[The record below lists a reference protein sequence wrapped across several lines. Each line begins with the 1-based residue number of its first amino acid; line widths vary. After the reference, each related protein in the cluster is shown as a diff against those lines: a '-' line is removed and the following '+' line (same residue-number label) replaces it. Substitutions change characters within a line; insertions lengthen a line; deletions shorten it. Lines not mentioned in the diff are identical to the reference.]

1 MRFGLSATLSRVATN
16 IRTFTIGFLKDNLK
30 IFFDFKNTDLEHIG
44 TGSLDFDDDDEQ
56 VIRTGIT
63 NTNFGKAITLTAWV
77 TFNDVDGNRK
87 GLFGSHYYENN
98 EFSIHQHSGQD
109 FNISITTKSGTV
121 AQFNDITDA
130 VDKWV
135 HVAVVIDQNIGATR
149 NVRCYANGVDQGTTH
164 TQSTGDIQC
173 IKEATIGMQSY
184 TDTQTTGNAWNGKI
198 AKVGFW
204 TRALTQEEVLNI
216 MFKSYSDLQGSE
228 KTHLRNWWDLDDI
241 SGTTAPDSHGS
252 NDGTLQGTSST
263 PTVKTIYGNG
273 CPTKPRG
280 ADNSSSAL
288 ADSIGSG
295 SALFD
300 GTDDKIDCGLI
311 PELQSQSNLT
321 ITAWIKATNTG
332 GTEPIFSCIKDDNE
346 GLEFGLNG
354 NRLRAIVENGADFV
368 GTAGTNTYSYST
380 GTGIGWSHVAMVFDG
395 SGSGD
400 AGKLKIYRDGVE
412 ESLTYSGTAPTETDN
427 ILALK
432 TAFIGHEGVGTEQFF
447 NGNIAQV
454 GLWNRSLSQ
463 EEIQEVGQ
471 KQYSELTT
479 SEKTNLVSWWALDEI
494 FLGSNTSTNSASGTR
509 YEVGQIVEDKAG
521 TLSTILV
528 DNYDTLD
535 NWEAGNG
542 NSSLSRNADGNLVIT
557 ASGGSAKARL
567 KSSFTTLETDT
578 MYLTELAVAGGNDT
592 SIYFRLDDE
601 AFGDVKYG
609 NGYLTPNTDASN
621 TTPECLSYRFKSS
634 STNTGLYVEIGNID
648 DTKTAIIKS
657 FKLYKIVSGNYGVL
671 TDA

>member
-1 MRFGLSATLSRVATN
+1 MQLGIGPTIAKVATTM
-16 IRTFTIGFLKDNLK
+16 RTFGIPFLKDNLK
-30 IFFDFKNTDLEHIG
+30 LFFDFKNTDLEHIG

-77 TFNDVDGNRK
+77 TFNDIEGNRK

-121 AQFNDITDA
+121 AQFNNITDA

-149 NVRCYANGVDQGTTH
+149 NVRCYANGADQGTAH

-184 TDTQTTGNAWNGKI
+184 TDVQTTGNCWNGKI

-204 TRALTQEEVLNI
+204 TRALTQTEVQNI

-228 KTHLRNWWDLDDI
+228 KTHLRNWWNLDDI
-241 SGTTAPDSHGS
+241 SSTTAPDSHGS
-252 NDGTLQGTSST
+252 DNGTLQGTSSI

-273 CPTKPRG
+273 CPVKPRG
-280 ADNSSSAL
+280 VDNSSSAL

-295 SALFD
+295 SAFFN
-300 GTDDKIDCGLI
+300 GTSNKIDCGLI
-311 PELQSQSNLT
+311 PELQSQSNQT

-346 GLEFGLNG
+346 GTEFGLNG
-354 NRLRAIVENGADFV
+354 NRLRAILENGADFSTQ
-368 GTAGTNTYSYST
+368 GETNSYSYST

-395 SGSGD
+395 SGSDD
-400 AGKLKIYRDGVE
+400 AAKLKIYRDGVE
-412 ESLTYSGTAPTETDN
+412 ESLTYSGTAPTQTDN

-463 EEIQEVGQ
+463 EEIQDVSQ

-479 SEKTNLVSWWALDEI
+479 SEKTNIVSWWALDEA
-494 FLGSNTSTNSASGTR
+494 FLGSNFLETASIASSYSRGT
-509 YEVGQIVEDKAG
+509 IVEDKAG
-521 TLSTILV
+521 SLTEVLI
-528 DNYDTLD
+528 DNIDTLD
-535 NWEAGNG
+535 NWEVDSNATIAI
-542 NSSLSRNADGNLVIT
+542 NADGNLLAT
-557 ASGGSAKARL
+557 GSGGSGTIRI
-567 KSSFTTLETDT
+567 KSDVVTLETDSV
-578 MYLTELAVAGGNDT
+578 YIFEFEVVGGNDT
-592 SIYFRLDDE
+592 SANLRIDESSYGSVTYF
-601 AFGDVKYG
+601 
-609 NGYLTPNTDASN
+609 NGYYSSN
-621 TTPECLSYRFKSS
+621 GVNISGNPGQLSARFNSHSS
-634 STNTGLYVEIGNID
+634 ATGFYLQLSGID
-648 DTKTAIIKS
+648 DTKTTIIKH
-657 FKLYKIVSGNYGVL
+657 FKLFKVASGNPGVL
-671 TDA
+671 I

>member
-1 MRFGLSATLSRVATN
+1 MRFGLGPSISKVAAVM
-16 IRTFTIGFLKDNLK
+16 RTFGIKFLKDNLK
-30 IFFDFKNTDLEHIG
+30 LFFDFKNTDLEHVG

-121 AQFNDITDA
+121 AQFNNITDA

-149 NVRCYANGVDQGTTH
+149 NVRCYANGADQGTTH

-173 IKEATIGMQSY
+173 IKEVTIGMQSY
-184 TDTQTTGNAWNGKI
+184 TDTQTTGNCWNGKI

-204 TRALTQEEVLNI
+204 TRALTQTEVQNI

-228 KTHLRNWWDLDDI
+228 KTHLRNWWNLDDI
-241 SGTTAPDSHGS
+241 SSTTAPDSHGS
-252 NDGTLQGTSST
+252 DNGTLQGTSSI

-273 CPTKPRG
+273 CPAKPRG

-295 SALFD
+295 SALFN
-300 GTDDKIDCGLI
+300 GTSDKINCGLI
-311 PELQSQSNLT
+311 PELQSQANLT

-346 GLEFGLNG
+346 GIEFGLNG
-354 NRLRAIVENGADFV
+354 NRLRAILENGADFV

-380 GTGIGWSHVAMVFDG
+380 GTGIGWAHAAMVFNGGG
-395 SGSGD
+395 SDD
-400 AGKLKIYRDGVE
+400 AAKLKIYRDGVE
-412 ESLTYSGTAPTETDN
+412 ESLTYSGTAPSTTDGE
-427 ILALK
+427 LASE

-463 EEIQEVGQ
+463 EEIQEVSQ

-479 SEKTNLVSWWALDEI
+479 SEKTNLVSWWALDSSLTGQNLSITLDSNNTATTTKSLE
-494 FLGSNTSTNSASGTR
+494 NTSITH
-509 YEVGQIVEDKAG
+509 
-521 TLSTILV
+521 STSKS
-528 DNYDTLD
+528 TK
-535 NWEAGNG
+535 
-542 NSSLSRNADGNLVIT
+542 IT
-557 ASGGSAKARL
+557 ADA
-567 KSSFTTLETDT
+567 
-578 MYLTELAVAGGNDT
+578 LTQGKV
-592 SIYFRLDDE
+592 
-601 AFGDVKYG
+601 
-609 NGYLTPNTDASN
+609 
-621 TTPECLSYRFKSS
+621 
-634 STNTGLYVEIGNID
+634 
-648 DTKTAIIKS
+648 
-657 FKLYKIVSGNYGVL
+657 YKIVFTKTNVNTSGFCNLAHKVMDPVPGGATAILNITSLSGTLTFFYRAAVSGRHLVL
-671 TDA
+671 QSGGGGTQWSGTIDNISVEEYNGNPGELL